1 MILIL
6 VLGENPMQ
14 ISAETKEGY
23 SVLIWTTAL
32 RSGTDKN
39 ANTLKSIYESFTVDN
54 KKISCDQEISGT
66 ELNPKHFDGTED
78 LASKYDMI
86 YVYFPS
92 VALNENDIAVLRAY
106 VKAGGRLVL
115 QGEHSGYS
123 PAENANLTA
132 LAKALGTS
140 FNITEK
146 NIGNGVGVVTEI
158 NLGADLLDG
167 VPLNG
172 DLSLYYFAEIEY
184 DEPAEVIA
192 SYNGSAGIV
201 DQAVE
206 NGRITVFSDVN
217 FYDSSRATVA
227 VKELLLRLL
236 TNSIEN
242 KNIVKEG
249 GDPNE
254 DLGKECK
261 LNATIEVE
269 KYAWSSFLDEVLE
282 VFFAQPQ
289 RVNVKAQDIKCGI
302 ERVEVLSS
310 NTVLSE
316 DEIAVLSD
324 EDWTELEVP
333 EGTGNFALDTEGSCI
348 VYAKVTDCKGNEKVL
363 STDRIIIDMTAPVIN
378 GIEDGK
384 FYCQQANFTVEDAYL
399 ASVAVD
405 GNELEA
411 EEDGTYTVAMTKDV
425 HSIKAVDKAGNATAI
440 TINGGHVWNYEAV
453 ENKIYAKCVNSGC
466 RYETEA
472 LCLQLN
478 VKTPV
483 DYTGEPYTQVTL
495 ENGITAVTGEVVGE
509 IAYYKA
515 SENQELGEALSSPPT
530 EAGKYIATITLGGEM
545 AKAPFEIRKKCELN
559 ACIELEKYEWSIL
572 LDEVSEIFF
581 AQPQMVNVNAQ
592 DVGCGIERVQVLSGN
607 AILSEDEIAALSHE
621 DWTLLEV
628 TDGTGSF
635 ALDTE
640 GSYIVYAKVTDARG
654 NEKVLSTD
662 RITIDMTA
670 PIINGIEEEKF
681 YCQSASFTVEDTY
694 LASVT
699 MDGNELEPDEEG
711 TYHVDMTK
719 DVHSIK
725 AVDKAGNTTVIT
737 LKGGHVW
744 NYEAVENKI
753 YANCSNS
760 GCKYESEALCL
771 QLNAKTPVDYTGES
785 YKQVTLENG
794 ITEVTGEVAGEIVYY
809 KVGANQELGEAL
821 TAPPTEAGKYVAT
834 MTLGGKMAKAPFEIV
849 APITYYTVS
858 FPGERIGYDVAIKEG
873 YKNPV
878 PCNGDYAFYVD
889 VKPGYDPATLT
900 VTANG
905 KLLTAKNGLYTITGI
920 GRDGRNVQVGITV
933 LDRIAPTGTIQIQ
946 EDTWNVLQ
954 KNVDFDR
961 FYTTAQTV
969 EIKGL
974 DLGVGVQSI
983 SYCITDKEIT
993 ETEIDSL
1000 NWIPYKSKFAIH
1012 PNLRGYIYAKI
1023 VDKEGN
1029 TTYISTCGLIFE
1041 APDGKEDV
1049 WKNEE
1054 VKKFEAY
1061 AYKQTTDEDLK
1072 GSFYNKIRARAVVK
1086 KKNKIQLKWNV
1097 VKDADGY
1104 IVYGNR
1110 CNTSKK
1116 KYKIKKLKTITDPYK
1131 TDWTHTKVKK
1141 GTYYKYTVAAYKV
1154 INGKKKVLSVSKMVH
1169 AVSKGGKY
1177 TNPTGVKV
1185 KKKTITLKVGKKKR
1199 IKATRTMPKGGK
1211 MKEHTK
1217 KFRYESSDKSVAT
1230 INKKGVITAKK
1241 KGTCYGFVYVLNGTY
1256 TTVKIKVK

>member
-1 MILIL
+1 M
-6 VLGENPMQ
+6 
-14 ISAETKEGY
+14 AY
-23 SVLIWTTAL
+23 
-32 RSGTDKN
+32 
-39 ANTLKSIYESFTVDN
+39 
-54 KKISCDQEISGT
+54 
-66 ELNPKHFDGTED
+66 
-78 LASKYDMI
+78 KYDLI
-86 YVYFPS
+86 YIFLPS
-92 VALNENDIAVLRAY
+92 VALDENDIKVLSAY

-115 QGEHSGYS
+115 QGENSGYS
-123 PAENANLTA
+123 GEENANLTQ

-140 FNITEK
+140 FHITTK
-146 NIGNGVGVVTEI
+146 NIGGGFETVAEI
-158 NLGADLLDG
+158 NLGTDLLGG

-172 DLSLYYFAEIEY
+172 DMSFYCFAEIEY

-192 SYNGSAGIV
+192 SYLGSPGIV

-206 NGRITVFSDVN
+206 KGRITVFSDMN
-217 FYDSSRATVA
+217 FYDPGRATNA
-227 VKELLLRLL
+227 TNDLLLRLL
-236 TNSIEN
+236 LNSSEN
-242 KNIVKEG
+242 KDIVEDG

-254 DLGKECK
+254 DFGKECK
-261 LNATIEVE
+261 LNANIEIE
-269 KYAWSSFLDEVLE
+269 EYTWSSVSDEVTE

-289 RVNVKAQDIKCGI
+289 TVMVKAQDIKCGI
-302 ERVEVLSS
+302 EHVQVLSS

-316 DEIAVLSD
+316 DEIIALSD
-324 EDWTELEVP
+324 EDWTELEVTD
-333 EGTGNFALDTEGSCI
+333 GTGNYELDTEGSYL
-348 VYAKVTDCKGNEKVL
+348 VYAKVTDGKGNEKVL
-363 STDRIIIDMTAPVIN
+363 STDKITIDMTAPVI
-378 GIEDGK
+378 
-384 FYCQQANFTVEDAYL
+384 Y
-399 ASVAVD
+399 
-405 GNELEA
+405 
-411 EEDGTYTVAMTKDV
+411 
-425 HSIKAVDKAGNATAI
+425 
-440 TINGGHVWNYEAV
+440 
-453 ENKIYAKCVNSGC
+453 
-466 RYETEA
+466 
-472 LCLQLN
+472 
-478 VKTPV
+478 
-483 DYTGEPYTQVTL
+483 
-495 ENGITAVTGEVVGE
+495 
-509 IAYYKA
+509 
-515 SENQELGEALSSPPT
+515 
-530 EAGKYIATITLGGEM
+530 
-545 AKAPFEIRKKCELN
+545 
-559 ACIELEKYEWSIL
+559 
-572 LDEVSEIFF
+572 
-581 AQPQMVNVNAQ
+581 
-592 DVGCGIERVQVLSGN
+592 
-607 AILSEDEIAALSHE
+607 
-621 DWTLLEV
+621 
-628 TDGTGSF
+628 
-635 ALDTE
+635 
-640 GSYIVYAKVTDARG
+640 
-654 NEKVLSTD
+654 
-662 RITIDMTA
+662 
-670 PIINGIEEEKF
+670 GIEEEKF

-725 AVDKAGNTTVIT
+725 AVDKAGNTTIIT

-771 QLNAKTPVDYTGES
+771 QLNAKTPVDYTGEP
-785 YKQVTLENG
+785 YKQVTFENE

-889 VKPGYDPATLT
+889 VKPGYDQNTLV

-905 KLLTAKNGLYTITGI
+905 KMLIPKNGLYTITGI

-1054 VKKFEAY
+1054 VKKFEEY

-1199 IKATRTMPKGGK
+1199 IKATRTIPKGGK